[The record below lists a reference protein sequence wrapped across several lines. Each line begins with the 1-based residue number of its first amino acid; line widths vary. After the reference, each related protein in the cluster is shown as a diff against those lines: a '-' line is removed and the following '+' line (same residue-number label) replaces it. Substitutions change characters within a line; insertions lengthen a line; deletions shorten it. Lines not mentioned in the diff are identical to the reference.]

1 MLCFI
6 KEPRIKNESV
16 GMKFYNNNNKK
27 SIFLETGSYFK
38 WSDCVTKVTRE
49 CSILMDYFVVSYS
62 FAKTH

>member
-16 GMKFYNNNNKK
+16 GMKFYNKKKK
-27 SIFLETGSYFK
+27 SIFLETGTYFK
-38 WSDCVTKVTRE
+38 WSAWVTKVTRE

>member
-6 KEPRIKNESV
+6 KEPRIKHESV
-16 GMKFYNNNNKK
+16 GMKFYNKKKK

-38 WSDCVTKVTRE
+38 WSYWVTKVTKE